1 MATTRVGVEITEES
15 VRAVEMTTGRSPRVV
30 AYGEVPLPIDAAK
43 DSEILDEG
51 AVAVAIRQLWNTAR
65 IKGRSVTLGIASR
78 RVLVREYS
86 TTALPPAV
94 LRKALPFQVQDLLP
108 VPVNQAVLDFY
119 PTSQEGD
126 QVHGLLVAAV
136 AETVEHMIAAFSRS
150 RIRVTRVDLTAF
162 GLARA
167 VRAGAGSGTI
177 AVIHVGDHTTQV
189 VVLRDGIPM
198 FVRIL
203 PADMET
209 AAVRRRGMPVVDDEP
224 ADAEIPVLAG
234 VGAAAIGTAGILPAG
249 NALTAGDVLTADAL
263 APGALRGTL
272 RNENGGRAVS
282 DLLSRL
288 HSTLA
293 FSMSRPGVT
302 GIDQVLLT
310 GAGAAITGVQRG
322 LEERDQFPV
331 RIISLSDVGTVVNGE
346 PAGELALNLVSTAG
360 LALGKES

>member
-1 MATTRVGVEITEES
+1 MAATRVGVEITEES

-119 PTSQEGD
+119 PTSQDGD

-209 AAVRRRGMPVVDDEP
+209 AAVRRRGMTVVDDETVN
-224 ADAEIPVLAG
+224 AEIPVLAG
-234 VGAAAIGTAGILPAG
+234 VGAAAIGTAGILPA
-249 NALTAGDVLTADAL
+249 DAI

-272 RNENGGRAVS
+272 RNENGGRAVA
-282 DLLSRL
+282 DLLGRL

-293 FSMSRPGVT
+293 FSMSRPGVA